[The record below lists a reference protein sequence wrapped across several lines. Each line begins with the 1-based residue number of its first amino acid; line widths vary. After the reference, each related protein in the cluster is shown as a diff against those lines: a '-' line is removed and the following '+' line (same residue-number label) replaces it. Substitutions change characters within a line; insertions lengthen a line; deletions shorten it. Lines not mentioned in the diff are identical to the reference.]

1 MRFLFFLTSPQRYA
15 ATNSISAPSRTEATQ
30 HPSCW
35 LLRVTVDMLVHYYK
49 SGGTSR
55 WILSEKVITPF
66 VWNHE
71 WAISPEAGARRGIWM
86 SEFHEGGEEAL
97 KSIPFLVPICV
108 PLNLHLGNSRA
119 CFLCFPSNFSISLSF
134 RPTKQCQTSHNPINQ
149 RSVRNRSFEIPSPP
163 SGFRGFPCWLILTNP
178 EVHRQSEINLCYIQ

>member
-1 MRFLFFLTSPQRYA
+1 MPLLLTIKGYCRHANPLLQERRKVKTDPLWKGHFSLCVE
-15 ATNSISAPSRTEATQ
+15 SRTR
-30 HPSCW
+30 HF
-35 LLRVTVDMLVHYYK
+35 
-49 SGGTSR
+49 SGGRGTPRHPGVWISWKSR
-55 WILSEKVITPF
+55 GCFEINPFSCPF
-66 VWNHE
+66 V
-71 WAISPEAGARRGIWM
+71 PM
-86 SEFHEGGEEAL
+86 Y
-97 KSIPFLVPICV
+97 VP
-108 PLNLHLGNSRA
+108 PNLHLGNSRA